1 MHDHNETRYHYR
13 KTAEKLARKRQ
24 TRTALAW
31 LAVWL
36 FVAAAV
42 LLSII

>member
-1 MHDHNETRYHYR
+1 MTDPNETRYHYR

-36 FVAAAV
+36 FAAAAV